1 MLGMRL
7 SPGLCPQ
14 LIFCNPV
21 VQAFFHVVV
30 KSEHDPSL
38 VTMDGLVLLGRP
50 IPCSRTFNL
59 LVAICHDCD
68 LFPYSDYFLDAPST
82 QTRPGLPEH
91 SLHTVSSLQHISFT
105 IVRMQQDWSSSLLIA
120 WGLPEGRNQVC
131 LYPCHVPS
139 AFQHRTWH
147 LLDTQ

>member
-1 MLGMRL
+1 MFFKAFFFFFQRKSSLQFLAPILPLLANWPPSGCCALSPYFLNTGRSVLGMRL

-21 VQAFFHVVV
+21 LQACFHVVV
-30 KSEHDPSL
+30 KPEHDPSL

-82 QTRPGLPEH
+82 QTSQASQNTPCTLSAP
-91 SLHTVSSLQHISFT
+91 SSTF
-105 IVRMQQDWSSSLLIA
+105 
-120 WGLPEGRNQVC
+120 
-131 LYPCHVPS
+131 PS
-139 AFQHRTWH
+139 P
-147 LLDTQ
+147 